1 MNWNITK
8 HKNIEWE
15 KSYRD
20 SVNLY
25 NALIEKRVKAS
36 IEISFNHK
44 KQLSE
49 EASKGKIMP

>member
-1 MNWNITK
+1 MNQNIIK

-15 KSYRD
+15 RSYRD

-25 NALIEKRVKAS
+25 SKLIEKRVKAS

-44 KQLSE
+44 KHLRK
-49 EASKGKIMP
+49 EASKGKMMP